1 MIRQIT
7 ANRREKNLEPFTV
20 TAHIWSL
27 PDLPKI
33 RPDKRSKTKATNV
46 RFFSLRFN
54 LTFQSF
60 ENVVMWYNNGMAY
73 LKKEDNI
80 CLETLLSF
88 VCFMTPPLMLRKIV
102 RPLRSMM
109 LDEMAFSHWF
119 DLKCGFS
126 KRNLHNR
133 VACSQHNCHT

>member
-7 ANRREKNLEPFTV
+7 ANRREKNLEPV

-88 VCFMTPPLMLRKIV
+88 VCFMA